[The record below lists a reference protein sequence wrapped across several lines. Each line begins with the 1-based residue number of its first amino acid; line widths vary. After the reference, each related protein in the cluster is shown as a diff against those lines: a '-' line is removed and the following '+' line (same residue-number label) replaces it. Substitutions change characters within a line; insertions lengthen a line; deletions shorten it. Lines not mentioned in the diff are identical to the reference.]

1 MTRKNMFNKYILSDP
16 VEHEGETQEIPRLP
30 IPSSFE
36 EKKPSYNFPLPLS
49 ILPWKN
55 NEEKLLSYTSR
66 LVDAGYD
73 TIELI
78 ISASVEE
85 VYNLTDIPRGE
96 VKELIYRANTL
107 SDYSFETAASLFR
120 IQKDRIRISTS
131 NPNLDKILGGG
142 VETGSITEFY
152 GESITGKTQIGLQ
165 LAVNTALPSADGGL
179 GGKVVYIDTEG
190 SFNAERVRQ
199 MCTRWDIDPSKIL
212 TNIMVGR
219 AYTTDMQIAM
229 VENIIRINR
238 DKEIKLM
245 VIDSLTSNFR
255 AEFIGKEA
263 LIDRQQKLNHHI
275 QQLSRMAN
283 IFDLAVVITNQVM
296 SSFDHDGIKPVGG
309 NILAH
314 GTTHRVQLTKFLS
327 RSGRRMAKLVASSA
341 LPDKACEFQISAIG
355 IE

>member
-1 MTRKNMFNKYILSDP
+1 MTRKNMFNKYILSDS
-16 VEHEGETQEIPRLP
+16 VEQDGKTQDIESLP
-30 IPSSFE
+30 THSPIEE
-36 EKKPSYNFPLPLS
+36 EKPYYNFPLPLS

-66 LVDAGYD
+66 LIDAGYD

-78 ISASVEE
+78 ISASVDEIH
-85 VYNLTDIPRGE
+85 NLTDIPRAE
-96 VKELIYRANTL
+96 IKDLIYRANTL
-107 SDYSFETAASLFR
+107 SDYSFETAASLYR

-131 NPNLDKILGGG
+131 NDNLDKILGGG

-152 GESITGKTQIGLQ
+152 GEFITGKTQISLQ
-165 LAVNTALPSADGGL
+165 LAVNTALPSEDGGL
-179 GGKVVYIDTEG
+179 GGKAVYIDTEG
-190 SFNAERVRQ
+190 SFNSERVRQ
-199 MCTRWDIDPSKIL
+199 MCSRWNVDPSKIL

-238 DKEIKLM
+238 NKEIKLI

-255 AEFIGKEA
+255 AEFIGKDA

-275 QQLSRMAN
+275 QQLSRIAN

-296 SSFDHDGIKPVGG
+296 SSFDHDGVKPVGG

-314 GTTHRVQLTKFLS
+314 GTTHRVQLSKFLP
-327 RSGRRMAKLVASSA
+327 RSGKRMAKLVASSA